1 MAKKDKK
8 LKKLKYEFDYYHR
21 KVEEMENER
30 DEDRSWEGK
39 ALLKKFKKIK
49 LAIKTEIEKLTKRFN

>member
-1 MAKKDKK
+1 MVKIKKK

-21 KVEEMENER
+21 KVEDMETER

-49 LAIKTEIEKLTKRFN
+49 LALKTEIENFSKKID

>member
-1 MAKKDKK
+1 MVKIKKK

-21 KVEEMENER
+21 KVEDMENER

-49 LAIKTEIEKLTKRFN
+49 LALKTEIENFSKKID

>member
-1 MAKKDKK
+1 MANKNKK

-30 DEDRSWEGK
+30 DEDRRSEGK
-39 ALLKKFKKIK
+39 ALIKKYKKIK
-49 LAIKTEIEKLTKRFN
+49 HAIKTEIENFSKKFN

>member
-1 MAKKDKK
+1 MANKNKK

-39 ALLKKFKKIK
+39 ALIKKFKKIK
-49 LAIKTEIEKLTKRFN
+49 LAIKTEIENFTKKIN

>member
-1 MAKKDKK
+1 MANKIKK

-39 ALLKKFKKIK
+39 ALIKKFKKIK
-49 LAIKTEIEKLTKRFN
+49 LAIKTEIENFTKKFN

>member
-8 LKKLKYEFDYYHR
+8 LKKLKYEFNYYQR

-30 DEDRSWEGK
+30 DTDRSWESK
-39 ALLKKFKKIK
+39 ALIKKFKKIK
-49 LAIKTEIEKLTKRFN
+49 LAIKTEIGNFAKKIL

>member
-1 MAKKDKK
+1 MANKNKK

-39 ALLKKFKKIK
+39 ELIKKFNKSIIFPDFTSIK
-49 LAIKTEIEKLTKRFN
+49 

>member
-30 DEDRSWEGK
+30 DEDRSWVGK

-49 LAIKTEIEKLTKRFN
+49 LAIKTEIENFTKRFN

>member
-1 MAKKDKK
+1 MVKIKKK

-21 KVEEMENER
+21 KVEDMENER

-49 LAIKTEIEKLTKRFN
+49 LALKTEIENFSKK

>member
-21 KVEEMENER
+21 KVEKMENER

-49 LAIKTEIEKLTKRFN
+49 LAIKTEIENFRKRFN

>member
-8 LKKLKYEFDYYHR
+8 LKKLKYEFNYYQR

-30 DEDRSWEGK
+30 ETDRSWESK
-39 ALLKKFKKIK
+39 ALIKKFKKIK
-49 LAIKTEIEKLTKRFN
+49 LAIKTEIGNFTKKIL

>member
-1 MAKKDKK
+1 MVKIKKK

-49 LAIKTEIEKLTKRFN
+49 LALKTEIENFSKKID